1 MVPILEIICFTDF
14 VVLNLVLLLLAFI
27 FALFG
32 QLENISMQTF
42 GRRLVGQ
49 TAGATENKRRWCK
62 GGGTGWAFRGGGG
75 WWVQGGCCRCP
86 A

>member
-1 MVPILEIICFTDF
+1 M
-14 VVLNLVLLLLAFI
+14 LLLLAFI

-49 TAGATENKRRWCK
+49 TAGATENPKRWCAR
-62 GGGTGWAFRGGGG
+62 GWYWLAFPGVGGDGGTVTRHNGVVIILALKRINTL
-75 WWVQGGCCRCP
+75 Q
-86 A
+86 